1 MAVTFISTPQDWSP
15 SDNPLT
21 FVFSSNQTSNA
32 NFTYKVQTFVD
43 GVQVAEDTVFL
54 ERSTR
59 SHYDASSVVKDFI
72 QVPTRSNTLYSEAN
86 YSNEVYIKVIENY
99 GTTPT
104 DHANASSTPINV
116 FKACLSDKAWKSYI
130 STDYVG
136 LKYLTNIPRNE
147 RIYQLGIQ
155 SSPFY
160 LNIITDGASSELI
173 INVFDSSGTLLD
185 FYSETQSYLISQIN
199 LSPELLIDAGLDL
212 TGASYYTVQVEASE
226 MLRIDLLLD
235 YCYSPNTLQWPNEFG
250 AYDSFIFEHNLEQ
263 SGEVKDQTYGKQF
276 GQWNGTS
283 FEYDI
288 NSAGTLRVGTKQ
300 KDKGVIYT
308 SYITQSKQRWL
319 CELYKSPRHYL
330 IDTEGTVDSIKI
342 TTNQFSFQ
350 QDRFE
355 ELISESVAFEYTNGH
370 NGISL

>member
-1 MAVTFISTPQDWSP
+1 MAVTFITTPQDWSP

-59 SHYDASSVVKDFI
+59 AHYDASSVVKDFI

-116 FKACLSDKAWKSYI
+116 FKACLSDKAWKSYT
-130 STDYVG
+130 SSSYVG
-136 LKYLTNIPRNE
+136 LKYLTNVPRNE
-147 RIYQLGIQ
+147 RIYQMFEQ
-155 SSPFY
+155 DFY
-160 LNIITDGASSELI
+160 LNIITDGIPNELL
-173 INVFDSSGTLLD
+173 INVFDSSGTLID
-185 FYSETQSYLISQIN
+185 FYAETQSFLISQIN
-199 LSPELLIDAGLDL
+199 LNTDLLTSAGITL
-212 TGASYYTVQVEASE
+212 TNASYYTVTVEGSE
-226 MLRIDLLLD
+226 MLTIYFLND
-235 YCYSPNTLQWPNEFG
+235 YCYSPNTLQWLNEFG

-263 SGEVKDQTYGKQF
+263 SGEVKEQTYGKQF

-283 FEYDI
+283 FEYDL

-330 IDTEGTVDSIKI
+330 IDIDGVVDSIKI

-355 ELISESVAFEYTNGH
+355 ELISESVAFEYTNAH

>member
-1 MAVTFISTPQDWSP
+1 MAVTILTTPQDWSP

-21 FVFSSNQTSNA
+21 FTFSSNQTANA

-43 GVQVAEDTVFL
+43 GVQVAEDTVFV

-59 SHYDASSVVKDFI
+59 AHYDASSVVKDVI
-72 QVPTRSNTLYSEAN
+72 QVPTRSTTLYSEGN

-116 FKACLSDKAWKSYI
+116 FKACLSDKAWKSYNSATYI
-130 STDYVG
+130 GAT
-136 LKYLTNIPRNE
+136 YLTNVPRNE
-147 RIYQLGIQ
+147 RIYTLGTNDL
-155 SSPFY
+155 Y
-160 LNIITDGASSELI
+160 LNIITDGVASELI
-173 INVFDSSGTLLD
+173 INVFDSTGTLLD
-185 FYSETQSYLISQIN
+185 FYSETQSFLISQLN
-199 LSPELLIDAGLDL
+199 LSATNLIGAGLDL
-212 TGASYYTVQVEASE
+212 TGASYYTVQVEGSE
-226 MLRIDLLLD
+226 MLRIDFLLD
-235 YCYSPNTLQWPNEFG
+235 YCYSPNTLQWLNEFG

-283 FEYDI
+283 FEYDL

-308 SYITQSKQRWL
+308 KYISQSMQRWL
-319 CELYKSPRHYL
+319 CELYKSPRHYI
-330 IDTEGTVDSIKI
+330 IDIDGVVDSIKI

-355 ELISESVAFEYTNGH
+355 DLISESVAFDYTNSH